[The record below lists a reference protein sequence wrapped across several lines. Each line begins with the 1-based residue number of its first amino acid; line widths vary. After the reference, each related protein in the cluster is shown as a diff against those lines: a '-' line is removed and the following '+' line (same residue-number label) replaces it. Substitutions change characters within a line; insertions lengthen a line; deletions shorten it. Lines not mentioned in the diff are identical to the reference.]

1 MYNFNEL
8 SSRIDSYD
16 LRARY
21 DAACKRLLAN
31 RQILAR
37 ILKACVSEFFD
48 CDVGDIEE
56 KYIEGTPEIS
66 VIPVHQDAEFIEGMN
81 TEDASELE
89 GTVYYDIRFYAI
101 SPVEGGLIRLIINV
115 EAQNSFNPGY
125 PIVKRGIYY
134 GSRMISAQRGTVFDG
149 QHYEKI
155 EKVYSIWICPDPPA
169 KRRNSIC
176 EYSFTEKVHVGSSG
190 ESKANYDLMTVMM
203 VCLGGPDDDNY
214 SGVIKMLD
222 VLLSDRIG
230 PGKKKKVLNDEFDIR
245 MTSDLDEEAMDMC
258 NLSEGV
264 FNRGFNSGFNDGT
277 DSAVVSVLTSMRQK
291 TDKSIEECLYLMG
304 IPEEKYET
312 YTRMIEE
319 KMGLQPV

>member
-37 ILKACVSEFFD
+37 ILKACVSEFYD

-89 GTVYYDIRFYAI
+89 GIVY
-101 SPVEGGLIRLIINV
+101 
-115 EAQNSFNPGY
+115 
-125 PIVKRGIYY
+125 
-134 GSRMISAQRGTVFDG
+134 
-149 QHYEKI
+149 
-155 EKVYSIWICPDPPA
+155 
-169 KRRNSIC
+169 
-176 EYSFTEKVHVGSSG
+176 
-190 ESKANYDLMTVMM
+190 
-203 VCLGGPDDDNY
+203 
-214 SGVIKMLD
+214 
-222 VLLSDRIG
+222 
-230 PGKKKKVLNDEFDIR
+230 FDIR

-264 FNRGFNSGFNDGT
+264 FNRGFNSGFNDGFNDGT